1 MHCTC
6 PLMTQ
11 SGHSPFQW
19 TGLSRYDGPTAF
31 RASDATARVHHVSR
45 RCSGIAARCARPAVG
60 DAGGWI
66 YEWAVAGGSKHL
78 VAAFRQGLSEAGFV
92 EGQNVVI
99 EYRWGLGQ
107 YDRMPA
113 LAADLVNRQ
122 VAVLVGVG
130 GDVSALAAK
139 RATSTIPIVFGTG
152 SDPIKAGMVEN
163 LARPG
168 GNATGYSLLTNQME
182 PKRLNMLHDLVPGA
196 AVIGVLL
203 NPNFPPAARQL
214 QDLEEAARTIGQK
227 LFVSKASNDVALN
240 AAFTSLV
247 QQRVEA
253 LLVAADPYFDTRR
266 DEIIAF
272 ANQNR
277 LPAIYQFREYAIAGG
292 LISYGPSITDLY
304 RQAGIYAGRN
314 SQGRE
319 ARRPASRSADYIRFC
334 NQSENREGDRLHSA
348 AGSGERRRRGDRI
361 DEPMSAIGTKRT
373 CRVAP
378 HMSAIGGKADM
389 PSCTAHVLLMIPP
402 DPPVRR

>member
-1 MHCTC
+1 MARLLLGPAMRRREFITFLGGAAAS
-6 PLMTQ
+6 PLAAHAQQ
-11 SGHSPFQW
+11 SAMPVVGFMSGRSPE
-19 TGLSRYDGPTAF
+19 D
-31 RASDATARVHHVSR
+31 
-45 RCSGIAARCARPAVG
+45 
-60 DAGGWI
+60 
-66 YEWAVAGGSKHL
+66 SKHL

-152 SDPIKAGMVEN
+152 SDPIKAGMVES

-304 RQAGIYAGRN
+304 RQAGIYAGRILK
-314 SQGRE
+314 G
-319 ARRPASRSADYIRFC
+319 AKPADLPVVQPTTFDFVINLKTAK
-334 NQSENREGDRLHSA
+334 
-348 AGSGERRRRGDRI
+348 
-361 DEPMSAIGTKRT
+361 AIGFT
-373 CRVAP
+373 VPQGLVNA
-378 HMSAIGGKADM
+378 ADE
-389 PSCTAHVLLMIPP
+389 VIE
-402 DPPVRR
+402 

>member
-1 MHCTC
+1 MARLLLGLAMRRREFITFLGGAAAS
-6 PLMTQ
+6 PLAAHAQQ
-11 SGHSPFQW
+11 SAMPVVGFMSGRSPEDFE
-19 TGLSRYDGPTAF
+19 TSGRRVPPRPKRGRFRRGPE
-31 RASDATARVHHVSR
+31 
-45 RCSGIAARCARPAVG
+45 RCDRIS
-60 DAGGWI
+60 
-66 YEWAVAGGSKHL
+66 L
-78 VAAFRQGLSEAGFV
+78 
-92 EGQNVVI
+92 
-99 EYRWGLGQ
+99 GLGQ

-113 LAADLVNRQ
+113 LAADLVNRR

-152 SDPIKAGMVEN
+152 SDPIKAGMVES

-304 RQAGIYAGRN
+304 RQAGIYAGRILK
-314 SQGRE
+314 G
-319 ARRPASRSADYIRFC
+319 AKPADLPVVQPTTFDFVINLKTAK
-334 NQSENREGDRLHSA
+334 
-348 AGSGERRRRGDRI
+348 
-361 DEPMSAIGTKRT
+361 AIGFT
-373 CRVAP
+373 VPQGLVNA
-378 HMSAIGGKADM
+378 ADE
-389 PSCTAHVLLMIPP
+389 VIE
-402 DPPVRR
+402 